1 MKKRVKKVVCALL
14 TAAVAVSFAGC
25 GKKETVNSNVKTIT
39 VWSANGHNKDYYMKK
54 VEEFNTTVGKERGL
68 AIDYQVI
75 ADMNKMVE
83 LGMQTGELP
92 HMFDGSKL
100 KTLVEKD
107 LIIPITDLPGG
118 EEFLKEHTSTKSEEC
133 VYDGKVYCF
142 PLTTGP
148 RALLYNR
155 EMFKAAGL
163 VDANGEPTPPTSLEE
178 LREYAKKLTNPAKN
192 EYGLI
197 IPFKWRTCLQD
208 WTGMAQSYN
217 GFGNYNPKTGKYDFS
232 GYIPI
237 LNTLMDIKKDGSI
250 LPGSEGIDN
259 DPARARFGEGGIGMK
274 FGYYW
279 DYGVLTQQFPAK
291 IDWGVAPYP
300 IKGADGKNYMQ
311 ACGDGYSSRINKSV
325 LNDIGGE
332 DFMFFYKWWF
342 SDEFRAGL
350 FAGGY
355 DIPKDERIV
364 EMVNFKDGE
373 YKQWREFGELVKISA
388 EPPIA
393 MKSDTSGC
401 LKVQEDFLKSVWN
414 GNESVEDFCKRKE
427 DEYNKGIEKY
437 KQLNPDYD
445 QSTAI
450 DADWDISY

>member
-1 MKKRVKKVVCALL
+1 MKKKVKKLVCALL
-14 TAAVAVSFAGC
+14 AAAVAASFAGC

-68 AIDYQVI
+68 SIDYQII

-92 HMFDGSKL
+92 HMFDGSNL

-148 RALLYNR
+148 RALLYNK

-163 VDANGEPTPPTSLEE
+163 VDANGEPTPPTSLEQ

-259 DPARARFGEGGIGMK
+259 DPARARFGE
-274 FGYYW
+274 
-279 DYGVLTQQFPAK
+279 
-291 IDWGVAPYP
+291 
-300 IKGADGKNYMQ
+300 
-311 ACGDGYSSRINKSV
+311 
-325 LNDIGGE
+325 
-332 DFMFFYKWWF
+332 
-342 SDEFRAGL
+342 
-350 FAGGY
+350 
-355 DIPKDERIV
+355 
-364 EMVNFKDGE
+364 
-373 YKQWREFGELVKISA
+373 LVKISA